1 MFRPLRGIEAIV
13 VLLFIVAL
21 LIVVLV
27 LGVQLILLLLP
38 LAIIVFVLSYLFRFL
53 RRIKVGKD
61 KRHSKSV
68 EKNYINVDYKVK
80 K

>member
-38 LAIIVFVLSYLFRFL
+38 LAIIVFVLSYLFRIL
-53 RRIKVGKD
+53 RKIKMGKN
-61 KRHSKSV
+61 SS
-68 EKNYINVDYKVK
+68 NNQ
-80 K
+80 